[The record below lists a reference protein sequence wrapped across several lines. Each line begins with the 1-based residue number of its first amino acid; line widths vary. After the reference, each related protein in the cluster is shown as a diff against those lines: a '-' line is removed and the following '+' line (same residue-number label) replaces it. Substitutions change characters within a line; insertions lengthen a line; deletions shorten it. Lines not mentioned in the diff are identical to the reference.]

1 MTAAIV
7 VLALIFLYSLAS
19 RRLALWNVSA
29 PMVFVTAG
37 ILLGEDVLGLVE
49 MNFSEELTLLVAEVA
64 LVILLFIDAQRID
77 VSQIRSLPGR
87 LLGIGLPL
95 TIIAGAAAALL
106 LLTDLEF
113 WEATLIAVIL
123 APTDA
128 SLGSAVVS
136 NPRVPVRIRQAL
148 NVESGLND
156 GIAVPVLFLFLAL
169 AGAEEAGSASF
180 WTEFALKQIGFG
192 IVAGIAIGAAGGWL
206 AREAV
211 RRDWAAAKFRQLAVP
226 ALALL
231 AWAAAGE
238 IGGSGFIAAF
248 VAGIAVGQIYA
259 EPAERDLD
267 FAIDIGEAL
276 SLVVF
281 FIFGAVLVL
290 DAFGD
295 LTWQIALYA
304 VLSLT
309 LVRMLP
315 VAISMIG
322 KDLDRASVGFL
333 GWFGPRG
340 LASIILVLVILEEE
354 ADLAGFDLLVT
365 VMAVTVTLSVFA
377 HGITAGP
384 LSRRYGK
391 HAEDLDESE
400 AALEETHEDPVRAP
414 GRRPAAAALD
424 EKDRSPHEQDYPDE
438 I

>member
-7 VLALIFLYSLAS
+7 VLALLLLYSLAS
-19 RRLALWNVSA
+19 RRLELWNVSA
-29 PMVFVTAG
+29 PMVFVAAG
-37 ILLGEDVLGLVE
+37 VLLGEEVLGLVE
-49 MNFSEELTLLVAEVA
+49 LDFSEDLTLLIAEVA
-64 LVILLFIDAQRID
+64 LVILLFIDARRID
-77 VSQIRSLPGR
+77 IGQVGSLPGR
-87 LLGIGLPL
+87 LLGIGMPL

-113 WEATLIAVIL
+113 WEAALIAVIL

-136 NPRVPVRIRQAL
+136 NSRVPVRIRQAL

-156 GIAVPVLFLFLAL
+156 GIVVPILFLFLAL

-192 IVAGIAIGAAGGWL
+192 ILVGLAIGIAGGWL

-211 RRDWAAAKFRQLAVP
+211 RRDWPAARFRQLAVP

-248 VAGIAVGQIYA
+248 AAGLALGQVYA

-276 SLVVF
+276 SLAVF
-281 FIFGAVLVL
+281 FIFGGALVL
-290 DAFGD
+290 DAFGG

-322 KDLDRASVGFL
+322 EDLDRASVAFL

-340 LASIILVLVILEEE
+340 LASIILVLVVLEEE

-384 LSRRYGK
+384 LSRRYGE
-391 HAEDLDESE
+391 HAEGLDENE
-400 AALEETHEDPVRAP
+400 AALKETHEDPVRAS

-424 EKDRSPHEQDYPDE
+424 EKDLSPPEQDSPDA

>member
-1 MTAAIV
+1 MTTAIV
-7 VLALIFLYSLAS
+7 VLALVFLYSLAS
-19 RRLALWNVSA
+19 RRLEGWNVSA
-29 PMVFVTAG
+29 PMVFVAAG
-37 ILLGEDVLGLVE
+37 VLLGEDVIGLVDL
-49 MNFSEELTLLVAEVA
+49 NFDQELTLLIAEIA

-77 VSQIRSLPGR
+77 VSQIGSLPGR

-95 TIIAGAAAALL
+95 TIVAGAAAALL

-113 WEATLIAVIL
+113 WEAALIAVIL

-156 GIAVPVLFLFLAL
+156 GIAVPLLFLFLAL
-169 AGAEEAGSASF
+169 AGTEEGGSAGF
-180 WTEFALKQIGFG
+180 WAEFALKQIGLG
-192 IVAGIAIGAAGGWL
+192 ILVGLVVGVAGGWL

-211 RRDWAAAKFRQLAVP
+211 RRDWAVAKFRQLAVP

-238 IGGSGFIAAF
+238 LDGSGFIAAF

-259 EPAERDLD
+259 DPIERDLD

-276 SLVVF
+276 SLAVF

-309 LVRMLP
+309 LIRMLP

-322 KDLDRASVGFL
+322 RDLDRASIAFV

-340 LASIILVLVILEEE
+340 LASIILVLVIIEEE
-354 ADLAGFDLLVT
+354 ADLAGLDLLVT
-365 VMAVTVTLSVFA
+365 AMAVTVTLSVLA

-384 LSRRYGK
+384 LSERYGK
-391 HAEDLDESE
+391 HAEGLDEDE
-400 AALEETHEDPVRAP
+400 AALKETHEDAVREP
-414 GRRPAAAALD
+414 GRRTVSGASGAGEAEAD
-424 EKDRSPHEQDYPDE
+424 QS
-438 I
+438 